1 MDEVTGGGL
10 LDVREAD
17 MADLAAEKTRSDIS
31 TALDLV
37 LAPGTDFWNGFNN
50 SI

>member
-10 LDVREAD
+10 LNVCE
-17 MADLAAEKTRSDIS
+17 ADLAELVADEARSDIS
-31 TALDLV
+31 TALDRV
-37 LAPGTDFWNGFNN
+37 LTTGPDFYNGFNN